1 MVMWTIVISL
11 LIIGLILLVVEV
23 IFIPGTTVV
32 GILGIIFS
40 ITGVIICY
48 RHFGNHIGF
57 YVLLSTL
64 VATGGA
70 LFYSFKS
77 GTWERFSL
85 KESNQGK
92 VNEGMTASL
101 AVGDEG
107 LSISALRP
115 VGKAEFKNGI
125 FEVKTLGE
133 YVEPQMRIKIIEISI
148 QHVIVE
154 PIN

>member
-11 LIIGLILLVVEV
+11 LLIGLALLVVEV

-32 GILGIIFS
+32 GILGVIFS
-40 ITGVIICY
+40 ITGVIISY
-48 RHFGNHIGF
+48 RHFGDHTGF

-85 KESNQGK
+85 KQSSEGK
-92 VNEGMTASL
+92 VNEGMTANL

-115 VGKAEFKNGI
+115 VGKAEFKNEI

-133 YVEPQMRIKIIEISI
+133 YVEPQKRVRIIEVSI
-148 QHVIVE
+148 QHVVVE

>member
-11 LIIGLILLVVEV
+11 LLIGLLLLVVEV

-32 GILGIIFS
+32 GILGVIFS
-40 ITGVIICY
+40 ITGVIISY
-48 RHFGNHIGF
+48 RHFGDETGF
-57 YVLLSTL
+57 YILLSTL

-85 KESNQGK
+85 KESNRGK
-92 VNEGMTASL
+92 VNEGMTDKLS
-101 AVGDEG
+101 VGDEG
-107 LSISALRP
+107 ISISALRP
-115 VGKAEFKNGI
+115 VGKAEFKNEI
-125 FEVKTLGE
+125 FEVKTLGA
-133 YVEPQMRIKIIEISI
+133 YVESQKKVRIIEISI

>member
-1 MVMWTIVISL
+1 MWTIVISL
-11 LIIGLILLVVEV
+11 LLIGLILLVVEV

-32 GILGIIFS
+32 GILGVIFS
-40 ITGVIICY
+40 ITGVIISF
-48 RHFGNHIGF
+48 RHFGDHTGF
-57 YVLLSTL
+57 YVLLSAL

-70 LFYSFKS
+70 LFYGFKS

-92 VNEGMTASL
+92 VNEGMTANL

-107 LSISALRP
+107 ISISALRP

-133 YVEPQMRIKIIEISI
+133 YVEPQKKVRIIEISI
-148 QHVIVE
+148 QQVTVE
-154 PIN
+154 PIK